1 MAPQSNRSDA
11 PDVSYVKRSDAPEPA
26 VPRADARRNRAR
38 ILDAAREA
46 LVAEGTDASLR
57 AIARRAGVGV
67 GTLYRHFPTREDLI
81 KELVRESFHALT
93 TRAGGLGADV
103 PSLDALATWLDDF
116 ARATT
121 MYQGLPASLMATIA
135 DESSPLN
142 VACHDMRQAG
152 AALLR
157 RAQDDGVIRGDI
169 DDTDLFALVSAIG
182 WAAEQTATPDARRA
196 RLLKVVIAGLAMRD
210 AGLAMGERTSRST

>member
-1 MAPQSNRSDA
+1 MRNMAPQSKRSDA
-11 PDVSYVKRSDAPEPA
+11 PDISYGKRSDAPDPTGT
-26 VPRADARRNRAR
+26 RADARRNRAR

-46 LVAEGTDASLR
+46 VLAEGTDASLR

-67 GTLYRHFPTREDLI
+67 GTLYRHFPTREELI
-81 KELVRESFHALT
+81 KELVRESFHALAA
-93 TRAGGLGADV
+93 RAGGLDAQT
-103 PSLDALATWLDDF
+103 PPLDALAAWLADF

-121 MYQGLPASLMATIA
+121 MYQGLPASLMATVA

-142 VACHDMRQAG
+142 RACQDMRQAG

-169 DDTDLFALVSAIG
+169 DGTDLFALASAIG
-182 WAAEQTATPDARRA
+182 WAAEQTADPDARRA
-196 RLLKVVIAGLAMRD
+196 RLLRVVLEGLV
-210 AGLAMGERTSRST
+210 ERRQAPER